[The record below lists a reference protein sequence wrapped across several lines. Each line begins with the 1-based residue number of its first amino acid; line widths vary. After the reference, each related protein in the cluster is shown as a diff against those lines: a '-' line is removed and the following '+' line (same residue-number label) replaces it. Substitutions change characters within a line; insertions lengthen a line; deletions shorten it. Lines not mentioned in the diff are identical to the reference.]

1 MKYKLFFLTLLISI
15 ILINACVHDPFALI
29 EPPVVVNSANPGGYK
44 GASCVYQGV
53 CFESTILPIFV
64 SSCAKSG
71 CHDSKTRKADRTL
84 DSYAN
89 ILRGGISVGNHSR
102 SKLYKVLFATG
113 SDQMPPKPDTQLSQA
128 KKDSIAK
135 WIDQGA
141 KNTVK
146 CNCSCDTTQ
155 YKFAAIVQPLMQ
167 NYCVG
172 CHNPNSLGG
181 NIDLSA
187 YTGTKAVALNG
198 KLIGSITQAPT
209 FSAMP
214 KGGKL
219 SDCQIKQIDKWV
231 NSGALNN

>member
-1 MKYKLFFLTLLISI
+1 MKLGRLIIIVLISI
-15 ILINACVHDPFALI
+15 VIINSCVHEPFLVPD
-29 EPPVVVNSANPGGYK
+29 PPVVVNQQNPGGYT
-44 GASCVYQGV
+44 GQPCIYQGV

-71 CHDSKTRKADRTL
+71 CHDAITRKADRVL

-89 ILRGGISVGNHSR
+89 IMRGGISVGNHSR
-102 SKLYKVLFATG
+102 SKLYSVLFATG

-141 KNTVK
+141 KNTIK

-155 YKFAAIVQPLMQ
+155 FKYAAIIQPIMQ

-181 NIDLSA
+181 KVDLSA
-187 YTGTKAVALNG
+187 YTGTKTVALNG
-198 KLIGSITQAPT
+198 SLIGSVVHAPA
-209 FSAMP
+209 FSPMP

-231 NSGALNN
+231 KSGALNN